1 MKIGIIGA
9 GRLGTSLARLSLNN
23 GHEVAIANSRGPESL
38 ELSTKVLLPGAQ
50 PVELI
55 DAVNNTDFVILAL
68 PFHQAI
74 QLDKSLLNGK
84 LVVDATNYWAP
95 VEGTIEVL
103 DASELSSS
111 EYIQQYFD
119 GARVVKSLN
128 HIAYNELEEHTGTGR
143 VVLVASD
150 DDDAKQLIVQYVESL
165 GFDASNGGTLA
176 EGLHFQPD
184 TKLFNTRFTRD
195 QLDS

>member
-9 GRLGTSLARLSLNN
+9 GRLGTSLARLSLNG

-38 ELSTKVLLPGAQ
+38 ELSTKVLIPGAR
-50 PVELI
+50 PAELTEVVR
-55 DAVNNTDFVILAL
+55 DTDFVILAL

-74 QLDKSLLNGK
+74 QLDKTLFDGK
-84 LVVDATNYWAP
+84 LVIDATNYWAP

-119 GARVVKSLN
+119 TARIVKSLN

-150 DDDAKQLIVQYVESL
+150 DDDAKQRVVHYIESL

-184 TKLFNTRFTRD
+184 TQLFNTRFTRD

>member
-9 GRLGTSLARLSLNN
+9 GRLGTSLARLSLAN
-23 GHEVAIANSRGPESL
+23 GHEVAIANSRGPETL
-38 ELSTKVLLPGAQ
+38 ELSSKILIPGAR
-50 PVELI
+50 PLAVDALI
-55 DAVNNTDFVILAL
+55 AEHDVIVLAL

-74 QLDKSLLNGK
+74 QIHPTILDGK
-84 LVVDATNYWAP
+84 TIIDATNYWSP
-95 VEGTIEVL
+95 VEGTIPVFEE
-103 DASELSSS
+103 SGLSSS

-119 GARVVKSLN
+119 GATVVKSLN

-150 DDDAKQLIVQYVESL
+150 DEAAKQLVKEYVESL

-176 EGLHFQPD
+176 EGRHYQPD
-184 TKLFNTRFTRD
+184 TKLFNSRFT
-195 QLDS
+195 LDELE

>member
-38 ELSTKVLLPGAQ
+38 ELSTKILIPGAK
-50 PVELI
+50 PALIEDVVLDSELI
-55 DAVNNTDFVILAL
+55 ILAL

-74 QLDKSLLNGK
+74 QLDKALLDGK
-84 LVVDATNYWAP
+84 LVIDATNYWAP
-95 VEGTIEVL
+95 VEGTIDVL
-103 DASELSSS
+103 DSSGLSSS

-119 GARVVKSLN
+119 TARVVKSLN

-150 DDDAKQLIVQYVESL
+150 DDDAKQRVVQFVESL

-184 TKLFNTRFTRD
+184 TQLFNTRFTRD
-195 QLDS
+195 ELDS